1 MVHPEGYPVNPSGWD
16 LQIEFTLGALGM
28 GSSKIVA
35 RFADGRIKKGH
46 TWDFS
51 PDKRIFHMA
60 IDHDGQPTE
69 LEQVDLADLK
79 AVYFV
84 KTFAGTPDY
93 AERKEFADGDSPR
106 GPKVEVTFADGEVL
120 QGSVLRY
127 KTKEIGFFLFPV
139 DPKSNNLAIFA
150 VSGAVEKFRYLRP
163 HSIKSPRPSHREHSI
178 SAKRETVLTLSA
190 DERKLLQLVLP
201 RIMEAS
207 SAREFIVENLGS
219 AYLKIGEALLKEMDK
234 T

>member
-1 MVHPEGYPVNPSGWD
+1 
-16 LQIEFTLGALGM
+16 M

-35 RFADGRIKKGH
+35 RFADGRIKKGY

-51 PDKRIFHMA
+51 PNKRIFHIA
-60 IDHDGQPTE
+60 IDNDGQHTE
-69 LEQVDLADLK
+69 MEQLDLADLK

-84 KTFAGTPDY
+84 KTFAGTPGY
-93 AERKEFADGDSPR
+93 VERKEFADGDSPK
-106 GPKVEVTFADGEVL
+106 GPKVEVTFADGEIL

-127 KTKEIGFFLFPV
+127 KTQETGFFLFPV

-150 VSGAVEKFRYLRP
+150 VNAAVEKFRYLRP
-163 HSIKSPRPSHREHSI
+163 YTIKSPGMNHHERLIPE
-178 SAKRETVLTLSA
+178 KRETVLTLSA
-190 DERKLLQLVLP
+190 EERKLLQLLLP

-207 SAREFIVENLGS
+207 SAREYIVENLGS
-219 AYLKIGEALLKEMDK
+219 AYLKIGEALLQEMDR

>member
-1 MVHPEGYPVNPSGWD
+1 M
-16 LQIEFTLGALGM
+16 EFNFGALDM

-46 TWDFS
+46 TWDFT
-51 PDKRIFHMA
+51 PDKRLFHMA
-60 IDHDGQPTE
+60 IDHDGQATE

-84 KTFAGTPDY
+84 KTFAGAPDY

-127 KTKEIGFFLFPV
+127 KTQEIGFFLFPV

-163 HSIKSPRPSHREHSI
+163 YSIKSPRMDEH
-178 SAKRETVLTLSA
+178 KRLIPEKGETVLTLSA
-190 DERKLLQLVLP
+190 EERKLLQLVLP
-201 RIMEAS
+201 RVLEAS
-207 SAREFIVENLGS
+207 SAREYIVENLGS
-219 AYLKIGEALLKEMDK
+219 AYLKIGEELLEEMDK
-234 T
+234 R